1 MADNGKAPTMA
12 NRFERV
18 DELAPDAITLSLT
31 RGQAGASGVVVC
43 PQSAMPGRLAR
54 DYRSESFPAKDALV
68 QAIKL
73 ANDVKLAVVVMDPD
87 NVWRDEWGELYLWMG
102 DDEPGQQG

>member
-1 MADNGKAPTMA
+1 MA

-18 DELAPDAITLSLT
+18 DEIQPDAITLALS
-31 RGQAGASGVVVC
+31 RGQGGATGVVVC
-43 PQSAMPGRLAR
+43 PQSALPNRLAR
-54 DYRSESFPAKDALV
+54 DFRSESFAAKEALI

-87 NVWRDEWGELYLWMG
+87 NVWRDEWGELYLYMG
-102 DDEPGQQG
+102 EDDQDGTASGQA